1 MRLEFW
7 GAIMGVVFGLILFL
21 LPFGIYALWWYLA
34 GQKEDVTPPPLVLG
48 LAGIAVVMT
57 VGLAFYY
64 GLSRSIDRGTA
75 YVPARIEGSTP
86 PPVEPAR

>member
-1 MRLEFW
+1 
-7 GAIMGVVFGLILFL
+7 MGVVFGLILFL

-34 GQKEDVTPPPLVLG
+34 GQQEGITPPPLVLG
-48 LAGIAVVMT
+48 LAGIAVLMT

-64 GLSRSIDRGTA
+64 GLSRSIDRDQD

-86 PPVEPAR
+86 PPVQRNR